1 MNDIAN
7 AAAPDMP
14 RGRLSDLRAI
24 SIIVFLNL
32 FAVACVGQ
40 GLVSDRQ
47 IARDRVEVYLSA
59 HPATDKETVMAMRRF
74 ELRAGM
80 SKQEVA
86 ATWRRPVEIQKWRSG
101 TVDLWYFGCAWP
113 NRCEAPDRGGILE
126 DPIRADAFFRN
137 DRLYRWSSP

>member
-1 MNDIAN
+1 
-7 AAAPDMP
+7 
-14 RGRLSDLRAI
+14 
-24 SIIVFLNL
+24 
-32 FAVACVGQ
+32 
-40 GLVSDRQ
+40 
-47 IARDRVEVYLSA
+47 
-59 HPATDKETVMAMRRF
+59 MAMRRF

-86 ATWRRPVEIQKWRSG
+86 ATWGRPVEIQKWRSG